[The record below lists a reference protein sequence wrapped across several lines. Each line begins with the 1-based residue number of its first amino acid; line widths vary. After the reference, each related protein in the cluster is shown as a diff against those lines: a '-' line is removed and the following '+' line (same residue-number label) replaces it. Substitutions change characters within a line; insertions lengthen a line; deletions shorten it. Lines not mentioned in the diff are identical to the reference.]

1 MTRRGQISR
10 RVKSLRFP
18 ANIKKFL
25 LVFLCLVF
33 STCGIEDYPF
43 LHPVPAGNI
52 TVEMNSKATIS
63 LHTSGEFLTND
74 DAIYFTHF
82 TIYYRIYLSNSL
94 QAGSINNVDLMRTVN
109 PTLASD
115 YSAFLPYTSNENS
128 NASASTST
136 LFSGRSYRSIA
147 VAGYTIESDVLDNT
161 SWGHYISLDFTQTA
175 GNPTLNILGSQPYS
189 AYILLRS
196 NGSGLFTPRPV
207 DRYFLNTTELN
218 SSTNASTTIN
228 ADVVDVSSPTGG
240 ARYAYVALYI
250 VVTGID
256 GNFSPIYSAPTF
268 IGVLRL
274 P

>member
-1 MTRRGQISR
+1 
-10 RVKSLRFP
+10 
-18 ANIKKFL
+18 
-25 LVFLCLVF
+25 
-33 STCGIEDYPF
+33 
-43 LHPVPAGNI
+43 
-52 TVEMNSKATIS
+52 MNSKATIS
-63 LHTSGEFLTND
+63 LPSGIE
-74 DAIYFTHF
+74 YFTHF
-82 TIYYRIYLSNSL
+82 TIYYRIYLSESL

-109 PTLASD
+109 STLASD

-128 NASASTST
+128 NASASTGT

-147 VAGYTIESDVLDNT
+147 VAGYTIESDVLADDALGR
-161 SWGHYISLDFTQTA
+161 SISLDFTQTA
-175 GNPTLNILGSQPYS
+175 DQGPPTLNILQGSDQVL

-196 NGSGLFTPRPV
+196 NGGGLFTPVPV

-228 ADVVDVSSPTGG
+228 ADVVDVFSSTGG
-240 ARYAYVALYI
+240 LRYAYVALYI

-274 P
+274 PDVS